1 MGSKT
6 FVVVG
11 VWEHDHRNVEMATIV
26 MEDHELES
34 INGGVENLSATNIPD
49 ELIKEIKKVQKVQV
63 GSTVDEHYTVGL
75 YLVENKSGLNKIVE
89 RPKEDHHIGFDLKF
103 ICAFDKSGDPK

>member
-26 MEDHELES
+26 MEDHEIELIS
-34 INGGVENLSATNIPD
+34 GGVENLSATNIPD
-49 ELIKEIKKVQKVQV
+49 ELGKEIKKVQKVQR
-63 GSTVDEHYTVGL
+63 GSSVDECYSIGL

-103 ICAFDKSGDPK
+103 ICTFDKNGNPK